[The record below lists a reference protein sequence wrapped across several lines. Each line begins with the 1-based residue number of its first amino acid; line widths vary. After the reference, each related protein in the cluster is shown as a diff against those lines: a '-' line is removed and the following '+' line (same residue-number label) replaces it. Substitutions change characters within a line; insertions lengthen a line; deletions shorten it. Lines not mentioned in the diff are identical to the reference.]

1 MKTKVAEFRV
11 RNVGLAARCEVCHQD
26 DLFDPATGRCERCES
41 IVAAIRKPCGAIP
54 HEIATTTPVSNAG
67 RRLSIAATIFALCMA
82 IPGVFGLLGVG
93 YWGFL
98 ITAGITRLESDTLLI
113 LFGVNMGLYLPALG
127 FILNF
132 WYLRIAARDT
142 ETGARKTIWVI
153 STIYNAILLAGGI
166 VLSMSA
172 DFTEEPI
179 FFIFSEKPIFFM
191 WLVGISLMILIS
203 AGACIEE
210 FRRRHSTGPGE

>member
-1 MKTKVAEFRV
+1 METKISEFRV

-26 DLFDPATGRCERCES
+26 DLFDPATGRCERCEG
-41 IVAAIRKPCGAIP
+41 IVAAIRKPFGAIP
-54 HEIATTTPVSNAG
+54 HEIATMTPVSSIG
-67 RRLSIAATIFALCMA
+67 QRLSIAASLIALSMALPGIFGILVIGFYA
-82 IPGVFGLLGVG
+82 ILL
-93 YWGFL
+93 L
-98 ITAGITRLESDTLLI
+98 AGITHLESGTLLMPLGI
-113 LFGVNMGLYLPALG
+113 GLGLYLPALG

-153 STIYNAILLAGGI
+153 STSYNAILLVGGI
-166 VLSMSA
+166 VIAFLA
-172 DFTEEPI
+172 G
-179 FFIFSEKPIFFM
+179 FFLEPIFFM

-210 FRRRHSTGPGE
+210 FRRQNSAGPGE